1 MSKAKNTG
9 LGRGLGA
16 IFADNT
22 EEVSSGIT
30 MIRVADIQPR
40 ADQPRKHFDSESL
53 SALAASVAE
62 HGLIQP
68 IAVRASAGGFYEIV
82 AGERRWRAAKMAG
95 LSEVPAMI
103 SDFDDRKTAEIAL
116 IENIQREDLSAV
128 EEAMGYRALMEE
140 YGLTQEQVAERIGKS
155 RPAIANTLRLLE
167 LPDAVLEKITG
178 GQLSAG
184 HARAMLALS
193 HPDRIS
199 ECMRTVLQKGLSVRQ
214 TEALVRSFNRA
225 RPAAPA
231 KGAQVD
237 YIGRLER
244 KAQALLGRK
253 VKITRTGRAKK
264 IELSYENDED
274 LEGLLTALCGK
285 DIFDD

>member
-9 LGRGLGA
+9 LGRGLDA

-22 EEVSSGIT
+22 EEVSSGVT
-30 MIRVADIQPR
+30 MIRTADIEPR
-40 ADQPRKHFDSESL
+40 AAQPRKHFDTESL
-53 SALAASVAE
+53 SALSASIAE

-68 IAVRASAGGFYEIV
+68 IAVRAAAGGFYEIV

-95 LSEVPAMI
+95 LAEVPVII
-103 SDFDDRKTAEIAL
+103 SEFDDRQTAEIAL

-140 YGLTQEQVAERIGKS
+140 YGLTQEQVASRIGKS

-167 LPDAVLEKITG
+167 LPDSVLAKITS

-184 HARAMLALS
+184 HARSLLGLND
-193 HPDRIS
+193 PDKIDQ
-199 ECMRTVLQKGLSVRQ
+199 CVGQILQKELSVRQ
-214 TEALVRSFNRA
+214 TEELVRSFNRTRTA
-225 RPAAPA
+225 PAAT
-231 KGAQVD
+231 GTQVD

-253 VKITRTGRAKK
+253 VKISHGGRAKK

-274 LEGLLTALCGK
+274 LEALLIALCGN
-285 DIFDD
+285 DVFDT